1 VFIEGEMGMKIAI
14 LGTRGI
20 PSGYSGYE
28 GFVEELGTRLVEM
41 GHSVTVYAHSSM
53 FKDKPKVYRGIRII
67 YMPCLEGK
75 NTSQFSHSLLSTI
88 NVLFKKTDIVFFC
101 NASNGPFGLLLK
113 IFGKRSVINVDGL
126 EWLRPKWGKLA
137 KKYFKFGALAATKFF
152 DRVITD
158 AKGMQQYYFDEFDAK
173 TTNIAYGAYPQFSEK
188 PELIKQFN
196 LEPNEYYLIASR
208 LVPDNNADIIIE
220 AFVKSKSKRLLAI
233 AGGVPY
239 KNEFVDKLH
248 RVKDERVVFLG
259 HIDDQ
264 KTILELHLNA
274 YGYLHGHE
282 FGGTNPALLKAL
294 SCGNFVIALDTVFN
308 REVLDEGKYG
318 VFFEKSIENLIEK
331 IDRYDADESLVKRFR
346 ESARQRIIENYSWEK
361 ITDEYLDVFNNLK
374 K

>member
-1 VFIEGEMGMKIAI
+1 MSMRISI

-28 GFVEELGTRLVEM
+28 GFTEEMGVRLVEM
-41 GHSVTVYAHSSM
+41 GHKVTVYAHSNM
-53 FKDKPKVYRGIRII
+53 FKDKPKIYRGIRII
-67 YMPCLEGK
+67 YIPCMKGK
-75 NTSQFSHSLLSTI
+75 NTSQFSHSLLSTLH
-88 NVLFKKTDIVFFC
+88 VLFKKTDIVFFC

-113 IFGKRSVINVDGL
+113 IFRKRTVINVDGL

-137 KKYFKFGALAATKFF
+137 KKYFKFGAWSATKFF
-152 DRVITD
+152 NRVITD
-158 AKGMQQYYFDEFDAK
+158 ARGMQQYYLDEFKAE
-173 TTNIAYGAYPQFSEK
+173 TTDIAYGAYPQFSK
-188 PELIKQFN
+188 HPELIEQFG
-196 LEPNEYYLIASR
+196 LKPNEYYLIASR

-220 AFVKSKSKRLLAI
+220 AFVKSKSKRILAI

-248 RVKDERVVFLG
+248 KVKDDRVVFLG

-264 KTILELHLNA
+264 KTVLELHLNA

-294 SCGNFVIALDTVFN
+294 SCGNFVIALNTVFN

-318 VFFEKSIENLIEK
+318 VFFKKSVENLKEK
-331 IDRYDADESLVKRFR
+331 IDKYDSDEQLVKPFR
-346 ESARQRIIENYSWEK
+346 ELARNRIVNNYSWDK
-361 ITDEYLDVFNNLK
+361 ITEQYLEVFNDLRK
-374 K
+374 KK